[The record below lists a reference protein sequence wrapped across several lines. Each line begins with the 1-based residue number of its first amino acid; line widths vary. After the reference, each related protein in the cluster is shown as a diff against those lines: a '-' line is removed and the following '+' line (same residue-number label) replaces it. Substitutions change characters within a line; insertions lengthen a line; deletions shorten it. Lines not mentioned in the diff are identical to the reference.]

1 MLDLEI
7 RQVAVDGRQVAY
19 RRTGAG
25 PALLLLH
32 GGLSDGREWL
42 PVMSRLADVA
52 DLVAMD
58 VPGCGASDDPP
69 DGSSLADIADVVAG
83 FVHALGLERPHLGGL
98 SYGGG
103 LALQVATRHPDLP
116 GSLVLMSGY
125 AGWGGSLEPEE
136 LAVRLAW
143 ARSLVG
149 EPPHPDPVAIV
160 PGLLG
165 SGLAPEL
172 ADLLAQATAGF
183 RPGPTRVLLE
193 GFAVADL
200 RDELSAVRC
209 PTVVVHGELDARAPR
224 PVADALHRGIPGSR
238 LVVLPGVGHMVNL
251 EAPDAVAAVLRDVVT
266 GGAGIG

>member
-1 MLDLEI
+1 VLDLEI
-7 RQVAVDGRQVAY
+7 RQVVVDGRQVAY

-25 PALLLLH
+25 PALLLVH

-52 DLVAMD
+52 DLVAVD

-69 DGSSLADIADVVAG
+69 DGSSLADIADVMAG
-83 FVHALGLERPHLGGL
+83 FVRALGLERPHLGGL

-143 ARSLVG
+143 ARSLVE
-149 EPPHPDPVAIV
+149 EPPHQDPVAMV

-165 SGLAPEL
+165 SGLTPEL

-238 LVVLPGVGHMVNL
+238 LVVLRGVGHMVNL
-251 EAPDAVAAVLRDVVT
+251 EAPDAVAALLRDVVT